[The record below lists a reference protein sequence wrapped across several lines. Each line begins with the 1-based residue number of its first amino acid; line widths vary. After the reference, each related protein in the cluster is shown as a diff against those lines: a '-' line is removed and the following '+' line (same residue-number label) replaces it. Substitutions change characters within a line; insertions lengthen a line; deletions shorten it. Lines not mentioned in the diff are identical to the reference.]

1 VDAQRSAET
10 EYDFLLGRHIN
21 AVLANRWGVHPHQA
35 LVANGWLTEDDYY
48 RALAEAAGLPFK
60 AQVTAHDAILPA
72 KASPRQDAGPAKAP
86 CETRQQATRE
96 CPQERTRK
104 YSCSF

>member
-1 VDAQRSAET
+1 LLSSLVGRFRRASVPAWKRSADA

-21 AVLANRWGVHPHQA
+21 AATLSQACVLANRWGVHPHQA

-60 AQVTAHDAILPA
+60 AQVTAHDAIFP
-72 KASPRQDAGPAKAP
+72 PRQVRFSAWPMA
-86 CETRQQATRE
+86 
-96 CPQERTRK
+96 
-104 YSCSF
+104 F